1 MKKILSYLWPFWK
14 TILVVIVFI
23 IVQSLSELFLPRL
36 MSLIVDVGIAN
47 ADLNYVRNQSISM
60 IFIAILAIISAI
72 IVAYF
77 NTSLGT
83 KAVKKLRSD
92 VFNKI
97 QQFSAQELDQF
108 TPSSLITRST
118 NDINQIQMM
127 YTMMLRILISAPL
140 MAAGGFFFMLTQESS
155 LSWIFLILVPIVMVF
170 IIGIFTY
177 AKPRFEKIQNLV
189 DSINQVARQLLSGV
203 RVIRAFNAQDSQ
215 SQQFVTQ
222 AEKLK
227 NENIHLN
234 DVMALI
240 NPFFN
245 IILNGSTI
253 LIMFVAT
260 PLILNLTF
268 PVGSMMAFIQY
279 TMQVMFAFIM
289 LSFVFVFYPRA
300 VVSANRLSEVLNAEI
315 QVKDPIQSEEFND
328 EDVSIT
334 FKNVSF
340 SYADAKEYVLNQ
352 VSFTIPANT
361 KTAII
366 GSTGSGKSTLVR
378 LLPRFFDPSQGEIL
392 FNNHNIAS
400 LKLDDLRHI
409 IGYVPQKASLFSGS
423 IRFNLTLNNPLVSP
437 QDIEDSI
444 RMAQASEIIEEKDE
458 GLDSE
463 ITQKG
468 SNLSGGQKQRLA
480 IARALAKHPKVL
492 IFDDSFS
499 ALDALT
505 DRLVRESLS
514 KLKHTT
520 QIIVSQKISSIIDC
534 DQIVVLDDGQV
545 VGIGTHET
553 LLRENHVYKEIAY
566 SQNIMEVAS

>member
-14 TILVVIVFI
+14 TILIVIIFI

-47 ADLNYVRNQSISM
+47 ADLNYVRNQSITM
-60 IFIAILAIISAI
+60 IFIAILAIFSAI

-77 NTSLGT
+77 NTQLGT
-83 KAVKKLRSD
+83 QAVKKLRSD

-140 MAAGGFFFMLTQESS
+140 MAAGGFFLMLTQESS

-177 AKPRFEKIQNLV
+177 AKPRFETIQNLV
-189 DSINQVARQLLSGV
+189 DSLNQVARQLLSGV
-203 RVIRAFNAQDSQ
+203 RVIRAFNAQNSQ
-215 SQQFVTQ
+215 SEQFMGQ

-234 DVMALI
+234 DVMSLI

-245 IILNGSTI
+245 VVLNGSTI

-260 PLILNLTF
+260 PLIANLSF

-300 VVSANRLSEVLNAEI
+300 VVSANRLSEVLNAKI
-315 QVKDPIQSEEFND
+315 QVKDPLQSVQFHD

-334 FKNVSF
+334 FNNVSF
-340 SYADAKEYVLNQ
+340 SYADAKERVLNQ

-378 LLPRFFDPSQGEIL
+378 LLPRFFDPSNGEIL
-392 FNNHNIAS
+392 FNNHNINT
-400 LKLDDLRHI
+400 LKLDDLRQI
-409 IGYVPQKASLFSGS
+409 IGYVPQKASLFSGT
-423 IRFNLTLNNPLVSP
+423 IRFNLTLNNPSVTT
-437 QDIEDSI
+437 QDIETSLS
-444 RMAQASEIIEEKDE
+444 MAQANSIIEEKDE
-458 GLDSE
+458 GIDAE
-463 ITQKG
+463 VNQKG

-545 VGIGTHET
+545 VGIGTHAS
-553 LLRENHVYKEIAY
+553 LLKDNHVYKEIAY
-566 SQNIMEVAS
+566 SQNIMEDAS

>member
-14 TILVVIVFI
+14 TILIVVIFI

-47 ADLNYVRNQSISM
+47 ADLNYVRNQSITM
-60 IFIAILAIISAI
+60 IFIAILAIFSAI

-77 NTSLGT
+77 NTQLGT
-83 KAVKKLRSD
+83 QAVKKLRSD

-140 MAAGGFFFMLTQESS
+140 MATGGFFLMLTQESS

-177 AKPRFEKIQNLV
+177 AKPRFEIIQNLV
-189 DSINQVARQLLSGV
+189 DSLNQVARQLLSGV

-215 SQQFVTQ
+215 SEQFMGQ

-245 IILNGSTI
+245 VVLNGSTI

-315 QVKDPIQSEEFND
+315 QVKDPLQSVQFHD

-334 FKNVSF
+334 FNNVSF
-340 SYADAKEYVLNQ
+340 SYADAKERVLNR
-352 VSFTIPANT
+352 VTFTIPANT

-378 LLPRFFDPSQGEIL
+378 LLPRFFDPSEGEIL
-392 FNNHNIAS
+392 FNSHNINT
-400 LKLDDLRHI
+400 LKLDDLRQI

-423 IRFNLTLNNPLVSP
+423 IRFNLTLNNPTVTT
-437 QDIEDSI
+437 QDIENSLS
-444 RMAQASEIIEEKDE
+444 MAQANSIIEEKDE
-458 GLDSE
+458 GIDAE
-463 ITQKG
+463 VTQKG

-534 DQIVVLDDGQV
+534 DQIIVLDDGQV
-545 VGIGTHET
+545 VGVGTHSS
-553 LLRENHVYKEIAY
+553 LLKDNHVYKEIAY

>member
-1 MKKILSYLWPFWK
+1 MKKILSYLIPFWK
-14 TILVVIVFI
+14 SILFVILFI
-23 IVQSLSELFLPRL
+23 IIQSLSELFLPRL

-47 ADLNYVRNQSISM
+47 SDLNYVREQSIYM
-60 IFIAILAIISAI
+60 ILIALLAIISAI
-72 IVAYF
+72 VVAYF
-77 NTSLGT
+77 NTHLGT
-83 KAVKKLRSD
+83 QAVKKLRSD
-92 VFNKI
+92 VFDKI

-140 MAAGGFFFMLTQESS
+140 MAAGGFFLMLTQESS
-155 LSWIFLILVPIVMVF
+155 LSWIFLILVPIVVMF

-177 AKPRFEKIQNLV
+177 AKPRFERIQNLV
-189 DSINQVARQLLSGV
+189 DSLNQVARQLLSGV
-203 RVIRAFNAQDSQ
+203 RVIRAFNAQSSQ
-215 SQQFVTQ
+215 GNQFVNQ
-222 AEKLK
+222 ADKLK

-253 LIMFVAT
+253 LIMFIAT
-260 PLILNLTF
+260 PLIANLTF

-300 VVSANRLSEVLNAEI
+300 VVSANRLSEVLNATIHVTDPLQSIEF
-315 QVKDPIQSEEFND
+315 KDDDIA
-328 EDVSIT
+328 IT

-340 SYADAKEYVLNQ
+340 SYADAKERVLNE
-352 VSFTIPANT
+352 VSFSIPANT

-392 FNNHNIAS
+392 FNNHPITS
-400 LKLDDLRHI
+400 FKLDDLRQI

-423 IRFNLTLNNPLVSP
+423 IRFNLTLNNASVNEE
-437 QDIEDSI
+437 DILSSI
-444 RMAQASEIIEEKDE
+444 NIAQAKSIIEEKDE
-458 GLDSE
+458 GLE
-463 ITQKG
+463 AQVTQKG

-505 DRLVRESLS
+505 DRLVREALQ
-514 KLKHTT
+514 KLTHTT
-520 QIIVSQKISSIIDC
+520 QIIVSQKISSIMDC

-545 VGIGTHET
+545 VGIGTHES
-553 LLRENHVYKEIAY
+553 LLRDNHVYKEIAY
-566 SQNIMEVAS
+566 SQNISEVQI

>member
-1 MKKILSYLWPFWK
+1 MKKILSYLIPFWK
-14 TILVVIVFI
+14 TILLVVVFI

-47 ADLNYVRNQSISM
+47 QDLRYVQQQSLYM
-60 IFIAILAIISAI
+60 ILVAILAITSAI
-72 IVAYF
+72 VVAYF
-77 NTSLGT
+77 NTRLGT
-83 KAVKKLRSD
+83 QAVKKLRSD

-140 MAAGGFFFMLTQESS
+140 MAAGGFFLMLTQESS
-155 LSWIFLILVPIVMVF
+155 LSWIFLILVPIVVLF

-177 AKPRFEKIQNLV
+177 AKPRFEIIQNLV
-189 DSINQVARQLLSGV
+189 DSLNQVARQLLSGV
-203 RVIRAFNAQDSQ
+203 RVIRAFNAQSSQ
-215 SQQFVTQ
+215 SQQFMGQ
-222 AEKLK
+222 AVKLK

-234 DVMALI
+234 DVMSLI

-260 PLILNLTF
+260 PLIANLTF

-300 VVSANRLSEVLNAEI
+300 VVSAKRLSEVLNATI
-315 QVKDPIQSEEFND
+315 QVQDPINHVEFF
-328 EDVSIT
+328 EKDVTVT

-340 SYADAKEYVLNQ
+340 SYADAKERVLNH

-378 LLPRFFDPSQGEIL
+378 LLPRFFDPIEGEIL
-392 FNNHNIAS
+392 FNQHNIAS
-400 LKLDDLRHI
+400 LKLDDLRQI
-409 IGYVPQKASLFSGS
+409 IGYVPQKASLLSGS
-423 IRFNLTLNNPLVSP
+423 IRFNLTLNNPTVSEE
-437 QDIEDSI
+437 DIMSSI
-444 RMAQASEIIEEKDE
+444 EMAQASSIIEEKEDGIE
-458 GLDSE
+458 SV

-480 IARALAKHPKVL
+480 IARALAKHPSVL

-505 DRLVRESLS
+505 DRLVREALK
-514 KLKHTT
+514 KLTHTT

-545 VGIGTHET
+545 VGIGTHES
-553 LLRENHVYKEIAY
+553 LLRDNHVYKEIAY